1 MKAFLIDSAARK
13 ITEVEYELGDVS
25 RLIGGDGICLGFRFR
40 NGDLLYVDDKGLLKP
55 QEHFFWISDRTDQPL
70 AGNGLVAG
78 PDRLDETLDVQMSYD
93 TLKAKVTFIDREG
106 VDMWTEGLPLNIP
119 GTTLNG
125 RLITT
130 LKETFQSI
138 PRPDGYVSPVIQM
151 VPVADKPWLDYLE
164 KHKVD
169 ITAAIR
175 KFAPSIAS
183 SGLWEK
189 ALEEKNISALIRLMQ
204 IARQSIYAKH
214 DFPELCALLDGTVG
228 NITIKPR
235 K

>member
-169 ITAAIR
+169 IQPQSGSSLPALPLAACGRRLWRRRIFLLSSASCR
-175 KFAPSIAS
+175 SPGNPSMQSMTSPNSAPSS
-183 SGLWEK
+183 MVL
-189 ALEEKNISALIRLMQ
+189 SA
-204 IARQSIYAKH
+204 
-214 DFPELCALLDGTVG
+214 T
-228 NITIKPR
+228 
-235 K
+235 